1 MLSYQ
6 HLFHAGNPADVHKHA
21 LLAWLLAYM
30 TAKDKPLSYIETHA
44 GRGLY
49 DLDAP
54 QAVKTGEAAAGITRA
69 QALFAPAHPYIRALA
84 ATRAAHG
91 AAAYPGSPLIAAHA
105 LRAMDRI
112 TLAELHPQEYD
123 ALSHTMQGRRARGFK
138 QSGGRAGHGSRHLPA
153 HTPRGRADGGPV
165 LYEVKSDT
173 PRCPACW
180 ARSRR
185 KWNVA
190 FWCCVSHFARDGPHD
205 ALTAALRAEMPEMPV
220 SKRVSSPRGPGHRMI
235 GSGMAVAARALWH
248 GRRKPPASR
257 ISVQNL

>member
-123 ALSHTMQGRRARGFK
+123 ALSRNMAGQGARVYKRDGLDM
-138 QSGGRAGHGSRHLPA
+138 AVAICPP
-153 HTPRGRADGGPV
+153 TPRRGV
-165 LYEVKSDT
+165 LMVDPSYEVKSDYAT
-173 PRCPACW
+173 LPRVLGQIA
-180 ARSRR
+180 R
-185 KWNVA
+185 KWNVGVLVL
-190 FWCCVSHFARDGPHD
+190 WYPILRDGPHD
-205 ALTAALRAEMPEMPV
+205 ALTAALRAEMPEIACFDERFQPA
-220 SKRVSSPRGPGHRMI
+220 RPGHRMI
-235 GSGMAVAARALWH
+235 GSGMAVLRAPW
-248 GRRKPPASR
+248 GMAEEATR
-257 ISVQNL
+257 IAGFLQNL